1 MESDSGNQSDAEPN
15 QPLHYS
21 PSPSEDEGLPSRSY
35 SSELEDPGLQMHED
49 SEQLDDSHPSDEN
62 WESDSS
68 EEDSP
73 MSTDEELTDPPPVQE
88 GRFASPPTGEDS
100 IIFPLQQEGCVDSSP
115 AAPTSQIDWVF
126 QEDWIAVGVP
136 CQSQGRVSLNP
147 DWEDEQAEE
156 ITSLP
161 SEEERIPSTHPYE
174 ENNNPDPECSS
185 EGTHPFAV
193 DDREED
199 ITEDNEGL
207 TQTILLTPET
217 HHMVPLTPMPMGSET
232 TYRLKFA
239 EQKVHYYIPTPTMK
253 VTFLSRHLRTMHNTE
268 PAKNRTSKQGY
279 IYRRCPVDAC
289 GKTVARLRLHL
300 RRMYAIQEANSLRSL
315 IGRAEILTKDSS
327 DEEDVQ

>member
-1 MESDSGNQSDAEPN
+1 MRNQTSHCTIVPHPPRMRDSLPGVTVPSWRIRVSKCMKTVSNSMIPIHRMRIGNQTAPRKTAPCQRIRNLRTLLPN
-15 QPLHYS
+15 T
-21 PSPSEDEGLPSRSY
+21 E
-35 SSELEDPGLQMHED
+35 
-49 SEQLDDSHPSDEN
+49 
-62 WESDSS
+62 
-68 EEDSP
+68 
-73 MSTDEELTDPPPVQE
+73 QE

-100 IIFPLQQEGCVDSSP
+100 IIFPLQQEGRVDSSP

-253 VTFLSRHLRTMHNTE
+253 VTFLPRHLRTMHNTE

-300 RRMYAIQEANSLRSL
+300 RRMYAIQEADSLRSL

-327 DEEDVQ
+327 DEQDVQ